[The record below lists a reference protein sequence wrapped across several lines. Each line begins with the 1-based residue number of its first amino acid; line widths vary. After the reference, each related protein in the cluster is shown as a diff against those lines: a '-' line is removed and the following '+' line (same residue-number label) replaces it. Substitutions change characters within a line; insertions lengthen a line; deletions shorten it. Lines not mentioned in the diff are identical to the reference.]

1 MVVPPKSSTFVPEFS
16 KYPNVMYKNC
26 LLHMFRKFGVAIFL
40 LVVVVPSMA
49 SESIE
54 ITTDEMNLYELI
66 MQYRKENNLS
76 RIPLSPSLTYVAQTH
91 AKDAYDHYSE
101 IPSGCNMHSWSAYGP
116 WEKCDY
122 YPDHRNA
129 ECMWSKPRE
138 LTSYKGDGYEI
149 ICSYNPPTIAVLD
162 PEGALDCWKSSNSH
176 NSVILNRGIWSD
188 SNWMSIGVGMF
199 KGVACVWFG
208 DEMEPVAGTKKE
220 YATFSSVIP
229 SCQSSAKPSNSCPL
243 SRSSFTYKEVK
254 WSEEMYAKY
263 SYTDYTD
270 YAAFNQP
277 IDETDYNVDLL
288 EAAMFYETNRQRVKY
303 GLPQLKFDYNTWVCA
318 HNHSVDMVNYDFYS
332 HESPVAGKHTMSDRF
347 EQVGYE
353 NCWCAENIAYCPI
366 GSSYVETARQ
376 LVAVQWMNSS
386 GHRKNILNS
395 HYTCLGCGA
404 AFYNKGALVYVK
416 ATQNFLGK

>member
-1 MVVPPKSSTFVPEFS
+1 
-16 KYPNVMYKNC
+16 
-26 LLHMFRKFGVAIFL
+26 MFRKFGVAIFL

-129 ECMWSKPRE
+129 ECMWSKPGE
-138 LTSYKGDGYEI
+138 LTPYKGNGYEI
-149 ICSYNPPTIAVLD
+149 IHYRYPPTAGVCT
-162 PEGALDCWKSSNSH
+162 PKSSLMAWQNSAKH
-176 NSVILNRGIWSD
+176 NEVILNRGIWSD
-188 SNWMSIGVGMF
+188 AEWEAIGVGMY

-208 DEMEPVAGTKKE
+208 HEKE
-220 YATFSSVIP
+220 SATETTTEDATFSTTVPTCRSLSQPVPCP
-229 SCQSSAKPSNSCPL
+229 SSRL
-243 SRSSFTYKEVK
+243 STTLEEVR
-254 WSEEMYAKY
+254 WSTDMYAKY

-277 IDETDYNVDLL
+277 IDETDYNVGLL

-395 HYTCLGCGA
+395 NYTHLGCGA
-404 AFYNKGALVYVK
+404 AFYREGAYMYVK